1 MPLSAHLASWRQ
13 TLSQAVRLIRRAR
26 RFKVRE
32 MAARMGMKSRSYEY
46 FESGRARPNLERIH
60 QLAQMS
66 DADAHAV
73 LAAMAM
79 GSPRF
84 ALRAADNKLMTTF
97 LIRLEEFDCELGDA
111 VALLETGAYVTAFGA
126 AFDAL
131 TLEVRRRQ
139 AEHGSPPP
147 GSDP

>member
-1 MPLSAHLASWRQ
+1 MSLTQPVSSWRQ
-13 TLSQAVRLIRRAR
+13 TLSQAVRLVRRAR
-26 RFKVRE
+26 RLKVRE
-32 MAARMGMKSRSYEY
+32 LAALMAMKVRSYEY

-60 QLAQMS
+60 HLAEVSQS
-66 DADAHAV
+66 DPHAF

-84 ALRAADNKLMTTF
+84 ALRAADNRLMTAF
-97 LIRLEEFDCELGDA
+97 LIRLEEFDQEVGDA

-131 TLEVRRRQ
+131 TEEARRR
-139 AEHGSPPP
+139 ARD
-147 GSDP
+147 DPSNRER

>member
-1 MPLSAHLASWRQ
+1 MPLTPHTFSWRQ

-32 MAARMGMKSRSYEY
+32 LAALMAMKSRSYEY
-46 FESGRARPNLERIH
+46 FESGRARPNLERILR
-60 QLAQMS
+60 LAEVS
-66 DADAHAV
+66 DADFHAM
-73 LAAMAM
+73 LAAMFI

-84 ALRAADNKLMTTF
+84 ALRAADNKLMTAF
-97 LIRLEEFDCELGDA
+97 LIRLEEFDSELGDT

-131 TLEVRRRQ
+131 TQEARRRAVQ
-139 AEHGSPPP
+139 VEPRDQDG
-147 GSDP
+147 G